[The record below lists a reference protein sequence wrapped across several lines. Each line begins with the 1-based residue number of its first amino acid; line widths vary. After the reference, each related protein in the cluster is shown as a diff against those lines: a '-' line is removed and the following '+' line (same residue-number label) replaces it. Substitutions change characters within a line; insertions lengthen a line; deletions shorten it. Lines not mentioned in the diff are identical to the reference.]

1 MLQKACIDCS
11 VWFLCSRQESRSEM
25 AGLSSS
31 RTRRWPTLAVRG
43 SWHTP
48 AHSDTLLAGQT
59 VFLLIIN
66 AWIYWRLQ
74 TSITRTHCSKC
85 IYYSTLFSW
94 FSTIYNC
101 YWIVVQGVP
110 IKSDPLSLVGFFFQ
124 PVHSFVRGS
133 YVYIFLTRMGQFW
146 CKLGQLVH
154 WAIAQ
159 ETVNFGDQEVKGQ
172 VQKTPKTDLDE
183 CLRHSL
189 KSNVFSSFVKFCVNL
204 WHLDVYFTATV
215 SACHS
220 SAVSSLQLV
229 SAALKIARSLV
240 SRAEVCALFCRVHAS
255 SF

>member
-110 IKSDPLSLVGFFFQ
+110 IKSDPPKPGGILFSTCPFICPWFICLHFFNTNGSILMQIGTTGPLSHCPGN
-124 PVHSFVRGS
+124 S
-133 YVYIFLTRMGQFW
+133 QFW
-146 CKLGQLVH
+146 GSGGQRSGSEN
-154 WAIAQ
+154 AKDR
-159 ETVNFGDQEVKGQ
+159 FGWVFEAFPQ
-172 VQKTPKTDLDE
+172 VE
-183 CLRHSL
+183 CL
-189 KSNVFSSFVKFCVNL
+189 F
-204 WHLDVYFTATV
+204 
-215 SACHS
+215 
-220 SAVSSLQLV
+220 
-229 SAALKIARSLV
+229 
-240 SRAEVCALFCRVHAS
+240 
-255 SF
+255 